1 MSARIDRSAGPHA
14 NQPIIFRGMPLAGA
28 RAAALMVH
36 GRGATAADILSL
48 ADQLDLPEIAYLAPQ
63 ASDNTWYPRRFL
75 EPLENNEP
83 WLSSAL
89 DFLERTLQ
97 QILDAGIPAERVVLL
112 GFSQGACL
120 TLEFAARHARRYG
133 ALAGLSG
140 ALIGPD
146 DASRQY
152 PGSLDGTPVFLGC
165 SDTDPHVSQERVLQT
180 AEVLQQL
187 GGQVT
192 ARLYPAMAHTVN
204 QEEIEFV
211 RTLMRGLLAAA

>member
-1 MSARIDRSAGPHA
+1 
-14 NQPIIFRGMPLAGA
+14 
-28 RAAALMVH
+28 MVH

-63 ASDNTWYPRRFL
+63 ASGNTWYPRRFL
-75 EPLENNEP
+75 EPLKNNEP

-120 TLEFAARHARRYG
+120 MLEFAARHARRYG